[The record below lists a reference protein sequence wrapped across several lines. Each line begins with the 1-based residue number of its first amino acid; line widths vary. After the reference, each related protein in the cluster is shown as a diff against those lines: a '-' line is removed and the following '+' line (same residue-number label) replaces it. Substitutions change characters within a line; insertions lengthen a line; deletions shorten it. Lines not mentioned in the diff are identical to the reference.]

1 MLKKKVQIGRK
12 MDEITVGEKL
22 SITDDF
28 YELEFEKDETVNMF
42 YALCR
47 N

>member
-22 SITDDF
+22 SIT
-28 YELEFEKDETVNMF
+28 EKIEDKDLLLYLGLTN
-42 YALCR
+42 
-47 N
+47 

>member
-22 SITDDF
+22 SIT
-28 YELEFEKDETVNMF
+28 EKIEG
-42 YALCR
+42 
-47 N
+47 